1 MDKIKFLIA
10 WILAIVCVV
19 IVLYPTC
26 YYTLVIFAILL
37 LSIFIFYKIQY
48 SGDIRGDLKSDSN
61 SSMKD
66 TDKSSMS
73 ILEKFRRMLSDS
85 QPAVVLSNPIPAA
98 TNTVS
103 KLIDTVSSAVM
114 GDKDEKGDKVL
125 DCNAEELPENIPNT
139 ADYYDSLLRQDL
151 VKPSEDN
158 ADLSYPINTDVYI
171 DDQHDTYNIL
181 DDLSGKYKVSADAQI
196 ANRMKYM
203 GLKNK
208 HSINNAIKSRQNF
221 NKQKHWFMEEL
232 MEHGNKVWWEN
243 TDQLDL

>member
-19 IVLYPTC
+19 VVLYPSC

-48 SGDIRGDLKSDSN
+48 NGELPDSTKN
-61 SSMKD
+61 I
-66 TDKSSMS
+66 DKNKMS
-73 ILEKFRRMLSDS
+73 ILEKLKRTLSNP
-85 QPAVVLSNPIPAA
+85 QPAVVLSNPIPASSDVSS
-98 TNTVS
+98 TVS

-114 GDKDEKGDKVL
+114 GDQGDQGDKDNKVL
-125 DCNAEELPENIPNT
+125 DCSAEELPENIPNT
-139 ADYYDSLLRQDL
+139 DDYYDSLLRQDL
-151 VKPSEDN
+151 VNPSEN
-158 ADLSYPINTDVYI
+158 NVDLAYPVNTDVYI
-171 DDQHDTYNIL
+171 DDQHDAYNIL
-181 DDLSGKYKVSADAQI
+181 DDLSGKYKISADAQI

-208 HSINNAIKSRQNF
+208 HSINNAIRSRQNF
-221 NKQKHWFMEEL
+221 DKQKHWFMEEL

>member
-48 SGDIRGDLKSDSN
+48 SGELN
-61 SSMKD
+61 
-66 TDKSSMS
+66 TDKNNTSM
-73 ILEKFRRMLSDS
+73 LEKLKRALIDP
-85 QPAVVLSNPIPAA
+85 QPAVVLSNPIP
-98 TNTVS
+98 TSSNTIS
-103 KLIDTVSSAVM
+103 QLIDTVSSAVM
-114 GDKDEKGDKVL
+114 GDKSEKVL
-125 DCNAEELPENIPNT
+125 DCNAEELPENIPST
-139 ADYYDSLLRQDL
+139 ADYYDNLLYQDL

-171 DDQHDTYNIL
+171 DDHHETYNIL

-208 HSINNAIKSRQNF
+208 HSINNAIRSRQNF
-221 NKQKHWFMEEL
+221 DKQKHWFTEEL